1 MHDRGA
7 EATTHGNLGLAYQAL
22 GGRDQQALTHFHL
35 HLGIAEEMKDAT
47 GEANALL
54 NLGNYHCA
62 RRQWDLALGFYERY
76 AEKTRTRGTQ
86 GGGGGGG
93 DKEAEAKANHLLGWT
108 VYSMGGD
115 YERAVAHFEADLAL
129 SKELQDRP
137 SIGRAYC
144 HLALAKMELPGRL
157 EEALEAAKYYL
168 CAAGEGGTSSSG
180 GGASSSTAS
189 GSIGSGSSGKLR
201 ALGIIAEVLRR
212 QGKWAEA
219 MRTLEKQLTVARS
232 LGELAAEA
240 AIFGAMGS
248 VQRSAGAFEE
258 AARHYKQELI
268 FRQGAADLQAEIA
281 ALGEYLLDLLFFH
294 HLTLNFSLPE
304 NLGDCY
310 GKQGNHTLA
319 LKCFLEQLERCEQRQ
334 SATALPKLS
343 SSMAEGLFS
352 ENNNDSND
360 HYDADTGYYGRR
372 TTGTSSS
379 LSSSSSSS
387 SLSRR
392 RHQLSRHL
400 DALREHLEACQQAV
414 RAAHNVAST
423 RFHMSQYEE
432 AIGFYEKEARMLEA
446 VIPLAEAS
454 IAGVQQKQSLSS
466 DNSLQDGQTSAQ
478 ATTAFTSTSTL
489 TAISSI
495 LEDLRLKRV
504 AVARWIGDC
513 HFARAAYSEAIRQYL
528 AFLAASSSLM
538 EQEQVHCLLGKCY
551 QLVGS
556 LAQALVSYEKRLVLA
571 HEIGKD
577 WEAFEF

>member
-1 MHDRGA
+1 MSNHFDHFSPPPLSGDFDGALKLHWSALNIGKALGDSGGIGRAYGNIGNAYSALRQYDEAIRYHKLELAVSKEVHDRGA

-108 VYSMGGD
+108 VYSMGDD
-115 YERAVAHFEADLAL
+115 YERAVGHFEADLAL

-180 GGASSSTAS
+180 GGASASSSAS
-189 GSIGSGSSGKLR
+189 GSSGSSGKLR

-281 ALGEYLLDLLFFH
+281 ALGELTFVVFYHQSFNFKLFTTRKPRRLLRKAGQPH
-294 HLTLNFSLPE
+294 AGAKVLP
-304 NLGDCY
+304 
-310 GKQGNHTLA
+310 
-319 LKCFLEQLERCEQRQ
+319 
-334 SATALPKLS
+334 
-343 SSMAEGLFS
+343 
-352 ENNNDSND
+352 
-360 HYDADTGYYGRR
+360 
-372 TTGTSSS
+372 
-379 LSSSSSSS
+379 
-387 SLSRR
+387 
-392 RHQLSRHL
+392 
-400 DALREHLEACQQAV
+400 
-414 RAAHNVAST
+414 RAA
-423 RFHMSQYEE
+423 
-432 AIGFYEKEARMLEA
+432 G
-446 VIPLAEAS
+446 
-454 IAGVQQKQSLSS
+454 
-466 DNSLQDGQTSAQ
+466 
-478 ATTAFTSTSTL
+478 TL
-489 TAISSI
+489 
-495 LEDLRLKRV
+495 
-504 AVARWIGDC
+504 
-513 HFARAAYSEAIRQYL
+513 
-528 AFLAASSSLM
+528 
-538 EQEQVHCLLGKCY
+538 
-551 QLVGS
+551 
-556 LAQALVSYEKRLVLA
+556 
-571 HEIGKD
+571 
-577 WEAFEF
+577 